1 MNAPLEI
8 VLAELRSRLQT
19 VFGQRLD
26 RVILFGSRAR
36 GDADPDSDI
45 DVMIVLKE
53 PSEAIGLDRDRC
65 SVVTADISLKYG
77 AVISTILTDD
87 GRLARSG
94 LPLYRNVRREGVV
107 V

>member
-36 GDADPDSDI
+36 GDAEPDSDI

-53 PSEAIGLDRDRC
+53 PGADSGDDRDRYMQI
-65 SVVTADISLKYG
+65 AAELSLKYD
-77 AVISTILTDD
+77 AVIIPFLTDASTYVSSD
-87 GRLARSG
+87 FSI
-94 LPLYRNVRREGVV
+94 YQNIRREGIAL
-107 V
+107 